1 MRGVLNAEHITVR
14 YGDYTAVEDVS
25 FSLSA
30 GDWLMLAGP
39 NGAGKSTLVGALA
52 QTLPYSGRFLLGDKD
67 IRALRPAALAREI
80 GVLSQRNR
88 MEYAYTVEEIVGL
101 GRYAHEKGFLSHRDG
116 EGKEAVEKALA
127 LTGLSH
133 LRRASALTLSGGEL
147 QRAFLAQVFAQDPR
161 VLVLDEPANH
171 LDLKYQQHIFELIAA
186 WRKRENR
193 AVISVVHDLSLAR
206 RYGTG
211 VLLLHR
217 GKCVSQGDMDRAL
230 SPRLLREVYEMDVYG
245 WMRELLQPWTR
256 DPSGAE

>member
-1 MRGVLNAEHITVR
+1 MLNAEHITVR
-14 YGDYTAVEDVS
+14 FGNYTAVEDVS
-25 FSLSA
+25 FHLNA

-39 NGAGKSTLVGALA
+39 NGAGKSTLVNALA
-52 QTLPYSGRFLLGDKD
+52 QSVPYEGRFRLGGKD
-67 IRALRPAALAREI
+67 IRTLRPAALAREI

-88 MEYAYTVEEIVGL
+88 VEYAYTVEEIVGL

-116 EGKEAVEKALA
+116 EGKEAVEKALS

-206 RYGTG
+206 RYGTHA
-211 VLLLHR
+211 VLMDHGR
-217 GKCVSQGDMDRAL
+217 CISQGAVSDVMT
-230 SPRLLREVYEMDVYG
+230 PENLRKVYDMDVYA
-245 WMRELLQPWTR
+245 WMRDMLRQWE
-256 DPSGAE
+256 

>member
-1 MRGVLNAEHITVR
+1 MLNAEHIFVR
-14 YGDYTAVEDVS
+14 FGHYTAVEDVS
-25 FSLSA
+25 FRLNA

-39 NGAGKSTLVGALA
+39 NGAGKSTLVNALA
-52 QTLPYSGRFLLGDKD
+52 QSVPYEGRFLLEGKD
-67 IRALRPAALAREI
+67 VRALRPAAMAREI

-116 EGKEAVEKALA
+116 EGKETVEKALA
-127 LTGLSH
+127 LTGLAG
-133 LRRASALTLSGGEL
+133 LRQASALTLSGGEL

-171 LDLKYQQHIFELIAA
+171 LDLKYQQHIFELISA

-211 VLLLHR
+211 VLLMHR
-217 GKCVSQGDMDRAL
+217 GKCAAQGDMDRAL

-245 WMRELLQPWTR
+245 WMRELTRPWLQ
-256 DPSGAE
+256 DPDGGE